1 MIASAAAKSIK
12 WTAGD
17 FAAAGDQLPTGTP
30 GVEWSFGDVEAG
42 MASASFVLDE
52 SFVTAA
58 LSHHCM
64 EPRSCMAYWQNGKCF
79 VHGSTQSQT
88 SVLPSLASI
97 AGVEP
102 DALVYIA
109 EYCGGGFGSKIG
121 AYPVMGVP
129 IHLAKKTGMP
139 VMLRVNRAEEALFGS
154 SRPAFQGRIKIGFRA
169 DGRITAVD
177 LFLVQQNGPYAGGGD
192 LGGAAGAVSLLYQ
205 PPAMRYR
212 GVAVST
218 NTTPTGA
225 QRGPGQNQIAAAIE
239 PLLDKAAAALGVDR
253 LALRRINA
261 ADNAASTTRCRGP
274 SRARIS
280 AKRSIAARRR
290 STGKAERPAAAGRRA
305 RRSPA
310 SVSGKRFTRP
320 AAADW
325 TESCA

>member
-1 MIASAAAKSIK
+1 M
-12 WTAGD
+12 
-17 FAAAGDQLPTGTP
+17 
-30 GVEWSFGDVEAG
+30 
-42 MASASFVLDE
+42 
-52 SFVTAA
+52 TAA

-177 LFLVQQNGPYAGGGD
+177 LFLVQQNGPYTGGGD
-192 LGGAAGAVSLLYQ
+192 LGGAARRRLVVVSATGDALPRRCREHEHDTHRRPTRPGSEPNRGGA
-205 PPAMRYR
+205 R
-212 GVAVST
+212 
-218 NTTPTGA
+218 
-225 QRGPGQNQIAAAIE
+225 AAA
-239 PLLDKAAAALGVDR
+239 R
-253 LALRRINA
+253 
-261 ADNAASTTRCRGP
+261 
-274 SRARIS
+274 
-280 AKRSIAARRR
+280 
-290 STGKAERPAAAGRRA
+290 
-305 RRSPA
+305 
-310 SVSGKRFTRP
+310 
-320 AAADW
+320 
-325 TESCA
+325 

>member
-1 MIASAAAKSIK
+1 
-12 WTAGD
+12 
-17 FAAAGDQLPTGTP
+17 
-30 GVEWSFGDVEAG
+30 
-42 MASASFVLDE
+42 MASASFVLEE

-88 SVLPSLASI
+88 SVLPSLATI

-177 LFLVQQNGPYAGGGD
+177 LFLVQQNGPYTGGGD

-225 QRGPGQNQIAAAIE
+225 QRGPGQNQIAAALE
-239 PLLDKAAAALGVDR
+239 PLLDKAATALGVDR

-261 ADNAASTTRCRGP
+261 ADNSARSQRLLRCRGP

-280 AKRSIAARRR
+280 ARRLIAARRR

-310 SVSGKRFTRP
+310 SGSGKRFTRP

-325 TESCA
+325 TASCA